1 MAQTTNMNPQSLAL
15 SALKFLTI
23 ASSGFA
29 KRDEERAYVYYM
41 HILNLVAS
49 IKRTADFWSNPK
61 FYKDALG
68 IHIKDSLE
76 KVEILSKSLISR
88 YDERQAEQWAAIF
101 TSNRFRHLGNAE
113 TRLTSDEPRLTSNK
127 PRLTSNEPRLTSN
140 EPRLRSN

>member
-1 MAQTTNMNPQSLAL
+1 MNPLNSKWEPPWLRPPETKKELYLAKDMVALNASANTQTTDVNPQSLAL

-23 ASSGFA
+23 ASSGFS
-29 KRDEERAYVYYM
+29 KRDEDRAYVYYM

-68 IHIKDSLE
+68 IHNIKDSLE

-88 YDERQAEQWAAIF
+88 
-101 TSNRFRHLGNAE
+101 
-113 TRLTSDEPRLTSNK
+113 
-127 PRLTSNEPRLTSN
+127 
-140 EPRLRSN
+140 